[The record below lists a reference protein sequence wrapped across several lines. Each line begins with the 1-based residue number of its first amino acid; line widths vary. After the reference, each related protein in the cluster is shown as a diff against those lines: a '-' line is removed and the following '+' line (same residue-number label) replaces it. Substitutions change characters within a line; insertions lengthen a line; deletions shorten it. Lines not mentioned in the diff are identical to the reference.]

1 MLKIEAGECGVMD
14 GEWRM
19 ENAEESE
26 RGVIIINRKKKLTL
40 FFVSIPTRRE
50 GQFVETAKHYA
61 K

>member
-1 MLKIEAGECGVMD
+1 MGECGVMD

-40 FFVSIPTRRE
+40 FFVSIPTRRK